1 MRRHEHRF
9 GASGPRWPSLVPF
22 VLALGALPA
31 CTVAAPATSDAA
43 GVSDAA
49 SPPNDGDAHD
59 GGRDAP
65 LADGPTPD
73 GTCATITFAAE
84 RTIPSVVVVIDQSG
98 SMALPFGTGGGSRW
112 TTLEDALV
120 GPSGLVTTLEHF
132 VRFGAVMYTD
142 DPEVLG
148 CPDVST
154 QPASLDGRG
163 NVAALYAF
171 AFPSG
176 NTPTGDTLG
185 LALAQREELFAESTR
200 TGPAVIVL
208 ATDGEPGTCADGTD
222 IVGGR
227 QLSVDAAAA
236 AFDAGIETYVLS
248 VGPEIAAQHLQDV
261 ANAGVGHRA
270 GDPDAPYWVASDPAG
285 LRAALA
291 SIASGALPCTLT
303 LDGRI
308 DPARACR
315 GTVTL
320 GTRELACGTEW
331 TALDESH
338 LALSDAACTLLRSST
353 DDVQGHFP
361 CDVVVF

>member
-1 MRRHEHRF
+1 MRRL
-9 GASGPRWPSLVPF
+9 AWA
-22 VLALGALPA
+22 LALGSIPA
-31 CTVAAPATSDAA
+31 CTVAGSPDATLDAAIDAAPAERDTGASDA
-43 GVSDAA
+43 
-49 SPPNDGDAHD
+49 
-59 GGRDAP
+59 GRDAV
-65 LADGPTPD
+65 AYDGPAAD
-73 GTCATITFAAE
+73 NTCAAITFVAA

-98 SMALPFGTGGGSRW
+98 SMALPFGASGGSRW

-120 GPSGLVTTLEHF
+120 GTGGLVTSLEHF

-142 DPEVLG
+142 DPEVGG
-148 CPDVST
+148 CPDVDT

-163 NVAALYAF
+163 NLAALYAVD
-171 AFPSG
+171 FPSG

-185 LALAQREELFAESTR
+185 LVLAQRDELFAESTR
-200 TGPAVIVL
+200 TGPAVILL

-227 QLSVDAAAA
+227 QRTVDNARA

-248 VGPEIAAQHLQDV
+248 VGTEIAQQHLQDV
-261 ANAGVGHRA
+261 ANAGVGRQA
-270 GDPDAPYWVASDPAG
+270 GEPDAPYWIASDPAG

-315 GTVTL
+315 GTVRL
-320 GTRELACGTEW
+320 GDQELACGTDW
-331 TALDESH
+331 TATDESH
-338 LALSDAACTLLRSST
+338 LALSDAACARLRAST
-353 DDVQGHFP
+353 DDVQGTFP